1 MSTLVTQRLIPQ
13 HAARKRVLSGVAA
26 AVIAL
31 LADNALAR
39 APVAKLT
46 EYTGA
51 VEVSVDG
58 KQWRPVTRA
67 KLLFAGTEVRT
78 GKDGHATLI
87 ASANNSALEL
97 QGNTVVAVRDKD
109 LHVVSGEAAA
119 PRAQS
124 GLFSFFADIQ
134 RRWESRQRYTTVRR
148 GVENPWQVETANAV
162 SASAD
167 YPDVVWQNGGNEFTY
182 RLTVDGKVFSV
193 PAAAADAPFVRYAL
207 TGISPGAHQYRIEVL
222 DQTGAVKYTDKDGG
236 KLTWLT
242 AQKSQTVHKQHV
254 AMLADKSKD
263 DDEIAE
269 FLAGNGLLVPAMEHY
284 RAVTAANP
292 AEIDVLPALL
302 KLYAGLRLDT
312 LRQQEATTYTR
323 LAVE

>member
-1 MSTLVTQRLIPQ
+1 MSTPVTQQLIPR
-13 HAARKRVLSGVAA
+13 HASRKRVLGGVAA

-67 KLLFAGTEVRT
+67 KLLFAGAEVRT

-87 ASANNSALEL
+87 ASANNAALEL
-97 QGNTVVAVRDKD
+97 QADTVVVVRDKD
-109 LHVVSGEAAA
+109 LQVVSGEAAA
-119 PRAQS
+119 PRSRS
-124 GLFSFFADIQ
+124 GLFSFFADVQ

-148 GVENPWQVETANAV
+148 GVENPWQVETANAISV
-162 SASAD
+162 SAN
-167 YPDVVWQNGGNEFTY
+167 YPDLVWQNGGSDVTY
-182 RLTVDGKVFSV
+182 RLTVDGKVFAV
-193 PAAAADAPFVRYAL
+193 PGVAADAPFVRFGL
-207 TGISPGAHQYRIEVL
+207 TDLAPGAHQYRIEVL
-222 DQTGAVKYTDKDGG
+222 DQTGVVKYTDKDGG

-242 AQKSQTVHKQHV
+242 AQKSQAVHTQHA
-254 AMLADKSKD
+254 AMLADKTKD

-284 RAVTAANP
+284 RAVTLANP
-292 AEIDVLPALL
+292 AEIDVLPAVL

-312 LRQQEATTYTR
+312 LRQQEAATYTR